1 MAGVGKV
8 GSSLVGP
15 GVDIGPGIPNILVEM
30 QPISVVGDLVA
41 PHGEPPHTAATIL
54 SGSATVL
61 AMGRPV
67 TAVGLST
74 ASCAHTMVVGA
85 ATVIVGI

>member
-1 MAGVGKV
+1 MAGIGKV

-15 GVDIGPGIPNILVEM
+15 GVDIGPGVPNVLVEAV
-30 QPISVVGDLVA
+30 PVSVVGDKVA
-41 PHGEPPHTAATIL
+41 PHGEPPHTAAVIL
-54 SGSATVL
+54 SGSATVF
-61 AMGRPV
+61 AGGRPV

>member
-15 GVDIGPGIPNILVEM
+15 GVDIGPGIPNIL
-30 QPISVVGDLVA
+30 VGDLVA

-74 ASCAHTMVVGA
+74 ASCAHTMVVVA